1 MIKKYLCGAVAFI
14 FFVVFLPINI
24 LPVFSQTQIPEW
36 IRIGVFYADAYKN
49 SSPVNSVKIEA
60 KGSLF
65 LAISD
70 DKNFVTVADTQKNS
84 LTVLKDVYQKNSFE
98 GPNYH
103 VSVGRYISYKTAQ
116 NHLKNFSH
124 FKDAFV
130 GFINGGYSILIGC
143 FDNINDAKNMAAK
156 ISGATIFSSNTMVL
170 VKDDSGKILFGFD
183 GQNERFLMLVPQKQN
198 GIERIKI
205 GNRWFRGRAE
215 FKRIKGS
222 DMTVINVTKLEEY
235 LYGVIRMEIDPLW
248 HIEAVKAFAVIART
262 YAVRNLGKHHSM
274 GFDLCPTDHC
284 QVYGGAVDGTYG
296 EKQAIFAVDST
307 RGEIITYKGRPIDA
321 VYFSSTGGIPTEDS
335 ENVWKY
341 PVEYLRS
348 VDNSKEA
355 KNSKS
360 SWVFQFTKDEIKNM
374 LKKKNIDVGDILDIY
389 VLEYTKAGR
398 VLRLKVVGTKGEY
411 ECQKEGTRLLFGLYS
426 QAYTIATDADVSV
439 VDENGKVKRVR
450 IGSQNI
456 LLEDGTVKNAKDIQT
471 IQSFKDTESFL
482 QTTDESVYLST
493 YDEVYQ
499 SKNVEIL
506 ENSWQTLSGQYVEVV
521 NSDGEVDRVP
531 VIPTTYTFNGKGWG
545 HGVGMS
551 QWGAKGLAE
560 SGYNYKQIIKHY
572 YTGVEIE
579 KR

>member
-1 MIKKYLCGAVAFI
+1 MVRKVLCGTVAI
-14 FFVVFLPINI
+14 VFFVVFSFNI
-24 LPVFSQTQIPEW
+24 LPTFSQTQIPEW
-36 IRIGVFYADAYKN
+36 IRIGVFYTDTYKK
-49 SSPVNSVKIEA
+49 SSPVDSVKIEA
-60 KGSLF
+60 KGTLF

-70 DKNFVTVADTQKNS
+70 DKNFITIADTQKNN
-84 LTVLKDVYQKNSFE
+84 LTVSKDVYKKNSQE

-103 VSVGRYISYKTAQ
+103 VAVGRYISYKTAE
-116 NHLKNFSH
+116 NSLKNFSS

-130 GFINGGYSILIGC
+130 GFVNGGYSILIGC
-143 FDNINDAKNMAAK
+143 FDNISEASKLAAK
-156 ISGATIFSSNTMVL
+156 LSGATIFSSDTMVL
-170 VKDDSGKILFGFD
+170 VKDENGKILFGFD
-183 GQNERFLMLVPQKQN
+183 DQGTRFLMIIPQKQN

-205 GNRWFRGRAE
+205 GDRWFRGRAE

-248 HIEAVKAFAVIART
+248 PIEAVKAFAVIART
-262 YAVRNLGKHHSM
+262 YAVRNLGKHQLI

-296 EKQAIFAVDST
+296 EKWAIAAVDAT
-307 RGEIITYKGRPIDA
+307 RGEIITYKGNPIDA

-335 ENVWKY
+335 ENVWRY

-360 SWVFQFTKDEIKNM
+360 SWLFQFTKDEIKNM
-374 LKKKNIDVGDILDIY
+374 LKKKNIDIGDVLDIQA
-389 VLEYTKAGR
+389 LEYTKAGR
-398 VLRLKVVGTKGEY
+398 VLRLKIVGTQGEY
-411 ECQKEGTRLLFGLYS
+411 ECQKETTRLLFGLYS
-426 QAYTIATDADVSV
+426 QAYTITTDADVSI
-439 VDENGKVKRVR
+439 VDSSGKVKRVR
-450 IGSQNI
+450 ISGQKI
-456 LLEDGTVKNAKDIQT
+456 LFEDGSVKRAIETKQAQDLIEA
-471 IQSFKDTESFL
+471 QSIL
-482 QTTDESVYLST
+482 PQTDESVYLST
-493 YDEVYQ
+493 YDEVYK
-499 SKNVEIL
+499 SENVGSF
-506 ENSWQTLSGQYVEVV
+506 ENESQTYSQQYINVV
-521 NSDGEVDRVP
+521 NPDGSIDKVP
-531 VIPTTYTFNGKGWG
+531 LVPTTYTFNGKGWG